1 MKIHGTAKA
10 GALSKKDFGVAFAKS
25 VTPCIDEDINQLLT
39 DHEYGLSGS
48 RYVAILIN
56 SGSALIGFKLSNV
69 QFAMRT
75 TSSGGTL
82 YCRHWDSGGNVVTNY
97 WNIAVSSVGTGA
109 AYYGDGITTDDETAI
124 AEGDY
129 IGMQLSTTGSDAVD
143 VKAKQSDVYDSTNT
157 TLTDNGTESS
167 GRDMTF
173 KLTGCPNQ

>member
-1 MKIHGTAKA
+1 MKIHGTVKG
-10 GALSKKDFGVAFAKS
+10 GALSKKDFGVAFGGGAA
-25 VTPCIDEDINQLLT
+25 PCIDEDINQLLT
-39 DHEYGLSGS
+39 DHEYGLSGT

-56 SGSALIGFKLSNV
+56 AGSALIGYKMSNV

-82 YCRHWDSGGNVVTNY
+82 YCRHWDSGGSVVTDY
-97 WNIAVSSVGTGA
+97 WNIAVSSVGTTA

-124 AEGDY
+124 AQGDY
-129 IGMQLSTTGSDAVD
+129 IGMQLSTGGSDAVD
-143 VKAKQSDVYDSTNT
+143 VKAIQSDVYDSTNT
-157 TLTDNGTESS
+157 TLTDNGSESS